1 MRKRLLLI
9 AFHFPPLQGST
20 GVHRSLAFSRYL
32 GRHGWDVTVLTATPG
47 AYPRQSLDNNALLP
61 DNVRVV
67 RALALDAQKHLS
79 LFGRYPRA
87 LATPD
92 RWRSWIYSGVRA
104 GRRLVNEW
112 SPHAIF
118 STYPIASAHEI
129 AMRLSREFALPWVAD
144 FRDPMGQDSYPAEPS
159 IREAYWDLER
169 RVLGQCAAV
178 TVTTEGTAALYRERY
193 PEFPA
198 NRVNVIPNGFD
209 ELAFPALPTAADPH
223 PPGPLRF
230 LHSGNL
236 YPHERNPECFFRAV
250 AELLAEGRIAPEI
263 ARFDLRGGGY
273 PDRYQPQI
281 ASLGIGEMVRLL
293 PGLPYR
299 DALREMH
306 ESDFLMLFQAANCN
320 RQIPAK
326 LYEYLYVGRPIVGFT
341 DPAGDTG
348 RLLADL
354 GIQTIAP
361 LDDTDAIKSLI
372 AGAIR
377 LGQERKAFV
386 PPRAQV
392 MRFSRAGT
400 TETLAEVLEEAV
412 AGAMTRGAGGAMPT

>member
-1 MRKRLLLI
+1 
-9 AFHFPPLQGST
+9 
-20 GVHRSLAFSRYL
+20 
-32 GRHGWDVTVLTATPG
+32 
-47 AYPRQSLDNNALLP
+47 
-61 DNVRVV
+61 
-67 RALALDAQKHLS
+67 
-79 LFGRYPRA
+79 
-87 LATPD
+87 
-92 RWRSWIYSGVRA
+92 
-104 GRRLVNEW
+104 
-112 SPHAIF
+112 
-118 STYPIASAHEI
+118 
-129 AMRLSREFALPWVAD
+129 
-144 FRDPMGQDSYPAEPS
+144 
-159 IREAYWDLER
+159 
-169 RVLGQCAAV
+169 V

-198 NRVNVIPNGFD
+198 QRVEVIPNGFD
-209 ELAFPALPTAADPH
+209 ELAFPALPPAADPH

-250 AELLAEGRIAPEI
+250 AELLAEGRLGPEI

-348 RLLADL
+348 RLLAEL
-354 GIQTIAP
+354 GIETVAP
-361 LDDTDAIKSLI
+361 LDDTNAIKALIVDAIRR
-372 AGAIR
+372 AE
-377 LGQERKAFV
+377 ERKTFV
-386 PPRAQV
+386 PPRTEV

-400 TETLAEVLEEAV
+400 TETLAALLDEVAAGGISHDAE
-412 AGAMTRGAGGAMPT
+412 GAMST